1 MKKKLVS
8 ASFLAAALMVSAL
21 ASCTGNPGSSSV
33 NPGNVSSSK
42 GGTESSS
49 QGDTTAPVATGV
61 HSYVSADYEAK
72 GHILGKLEKYAIDNM
87 LTGMP
92 LYDDGGLS
100 MYQTRVTKGTEKY
113 VQGYGFSVLRDG
125 SITGDLEGETVA
137 EYKRYL
143 HTYEANDPN
152 TIAALNNDGQQVSDL
167 NGYIAA
173 GYYST
178 RLNASK
184 DGYEWYG
191 YLTTKKP
198 AAVKDDGTVLAYEDI
213 GKTDNY
219 STWRYYVRTGE
230 KGGVNYRSGS
240 SLEDRKKFD
249 GTFATLDDYVYG
261 WKALLNG
268 ANNFYRGTEFST
280 QTGKSAIVG
289 VADYY
294 NLTKKLGGAS
304 PDDAKKIEVEDSAEA
319 KAAWDKVGI
328 KSGKDETGDYIQITW
343 GAPLNRFYAMYQLSD
358 TSYAPVPQAFFRLV
372 GASNYENSSTD
383 KTTSPVDNTLA
394 IAPYY
399 LASWETDQ
407 TITFKRNEN
416 WWEIK
421 ENPSLYTIPGI
432 HVAILK
438 AAATDSEAAFNEF
451 LANRLDSVGVPTTQV
466 EKYRNDPRTVRV
478 PGGTTYKLNMNT
490 TTQEMWNSLFGDNG
504 SVKSGQDNGYA
515 VKPWMSN
522 ENFLKGLFFSIDRN
536 TYAEKL
542 GRNAALTYFGDSY
555 LIDPEEGLAY
565 NSTQDHQE
573 AMEDFWGDTISTG
586 GFNLSLAEDYFT
598 DAISELE
605 AAGSIPSDGKLT
617 IDIWWQTVAQA
628 TSNGQ
633 PLAQYMQDAF
643 NAAAKAAGKTYT
655 LTVNNNGCA
664 KWSDV
669 YYKHLLIGKFDLG
682 FGSIS
687 GNALD
692 PLNFMEVLKSDNS
705 SGFTLNWG
713 CDTSEVKT
721 GKDAL
726 VYDGMAWSFDS
737 LWNAADHGVLL
748 DTKGISLPPFILP
761 GEASFK
767 ENEDG
772 TATIGFTMP
781 SAKVIYPDLSG
792 IDQVEFVIDNIWLES
807 YSNEES
813 DDIEMDSEGHAL
825 SGFEANLV
833 SGSYDWSTGEVAI
846 TIAESLVSSFIL
858 EVTSEN
864 TADYGLPVGRYAYFY
879 FGMSCGLTIDGV
891 TGLSNLYTATLVP
904 LAA

>member
-49 QGDTTAPVATGV
+49 QGDTPTPVATGV
-61 HSYVSADYEAK
+61 HSYVSADYETK

-304 PDDAKKIEVEDSAEA
+304 PNDAKKIEVEDSAEA
-319 KAAWDKVGI
+319 RAAWDKVGI
-328 KSGKDETGDYIQITW
+328 KSGTDETGDYIQITW

-466 EKYRNDPRTVRV
+466 EKYRNDPRTIRV

-490 TTQEMWNSLFGDNG
+490 TTQEMWNSL
-504 SVKSGQDNGYA
+504 
-515 VKPWMSN
+515 W
-522 ENFLKGLFFSIDRN
+522 R
-536 TYAEKL
+536 
-542 GRNAALTYFGDSY
+542 
-555 LIDPEEGLAY
+555 
-565 NSTQDHQE
+565 
-573 AMEDFWGDTISTG
+573 
-586 GFNLSLAEDYFT
+586 
-598 DAISELE
+598 
-605 AAGSIPSDGKLT
+605 
-617 IDIWWQTVAQA
+617 
-628 TSNGQ
+628 
-633 PLAQYMQDAF
+633 
-643 NAAAKAAGKTYT
+643 
-655 LTVNNNGCA
+655 
-664 KWSDV
+664 
-669 YYKHLLIGKFDLG
+669 
-682 FGSIS
+682 
-687 GNALD
+687 
-692 PLNFMEVLKSDNS
+692 
-705 SGFTLNWG
+705 
-713 CDTSEVKT
+713 
-721 GKDAL
+721 
-726 VYDGMAWSFDS
+726 
-737 LWNAADHGVLL
+737 
-748 DTKGISLPPFILP
+748 
-761 GEASFK
+761 
-767 ENEDG
+767 
-772 TATIGFTMP
+772 
-781 SAKVIYPDLSG
+781 
-792 IDQVEFVIDNIWLES
+792 
-807 YSNEES
+807 
-813 DDIEMDSEGHAL
+813 
-825 SGFEANLV
+825 
-833 SGSYDWSTGEVAI
+833 
-846 TIAESLVSSFIL
+846 
-858 EVTSEN
+858 
-864 TADYGLPVGRYAYFY
+864 
-879 FGMSCGLTIDGV
+879 
-891 TGLSNLYTATLVP
+891 
-904 LAA
+904 